1 MSKLIK
7 NELIK
12 IFSKKSMIVIGVIIL
27 VIIIGFNVLNKI
39 SQNMSNSYSAYSE
52 SYIRYLDEELSNL
65 DPNKPSDINKYVETK
80 SQKDLAILAKDY
92 KETSWQAEVIGTV
105 ISPIIEEMN
114 NYEYIDKNN
123 EALTISKAQY
133 DEMLT
138 ALKNNDWKYFAT
150 KELDSLNTQ
159 IEELNTLIAQDSE
172 NDDLKTQLKSLEL
185 QKEVVNLRL
194 DKNINYGSD
203 NYKSIAVQN
212 YRMYMGNY
220 IQSSQ
225 GKNLTDEDKSEI
237 NGYLENANLY
247 KYDLYNDTEYQ
258 NTATANYTFQNSI
271 GTYIAII
278 VMVVVIVSGVSIS
291 EEFNKGTVKLLL
303 VRPYSRTK
311 ILISKLIAVFI
322 TMIITTVAI
331 LLLQFIIGGIVYG
344 FGTYMMNVV
353 QFDFTTNSIITLN
366 IFAYLALIFIC
377 KLPIF
382 ILIGTLAFA
391 LSTLFLNSPLAV
403 ALPILGYMG
412 SDAINMIAISYK
424 WDWVKYFVTPNWDL
438 SQYLFAGTPMF
449 SGISIEFSITICAI
463 YFVIMLVASI
473 VSFKKRNIKNV

>member
-52 SYIRYLDEELSNL
+52 SYIQYLDEELAEL

-80 SQKDLAILAKDY
+80 SQKDLATLAKDY

-123 EALTISKAQY
+123 EALTCSKAKY
-133 DEMLT
+133 DGMLT

-353 QFDFTTNSIITLN
+353 QFDFTTNSIVTLN
-366 IFAYLALIFIC
+366 IFAYLGLIFIC

-412 SDAINMIAISYK
+412 SDMINMIAISYK

-438 SQYLFAGTPMF
+438 SQYLFGGTPMF
-449 SGISIEFSITICAI
+449 SGISVEFSITICAI

-473 VSFKKRNIKNV
+473 VSFKKRNIKNI